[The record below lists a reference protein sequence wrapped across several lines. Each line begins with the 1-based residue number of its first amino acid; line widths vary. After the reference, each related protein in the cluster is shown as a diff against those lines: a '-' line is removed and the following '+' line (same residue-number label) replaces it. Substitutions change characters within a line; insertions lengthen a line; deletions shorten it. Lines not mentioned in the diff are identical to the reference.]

1 MGKKYEEKDVKAMK
15 AIAAGI
21 KESKA
26 NRKVFSRLEYF
37 LLGGFPFDEALSVLY
52 YMRED
57 KAITDS
63 EYYLLT
69 VYVNDQRHVSIF
81 RNRESIL
88 ATKYIFADKTLDDSE
103 KEIIWQELLEAGIRE
118 KDIDD
123 IIFSAA
129 VRAYAIKKNYIKLP
143 NKTVSKT
150 KTLKK

>member
-1 MGKKYEEKDVKAMK
+1 
-15 AIAAGI
+15 
-21 KESKA
+21 
-26 NRKVFSRLEYF
+26 
-37 LLGGFPFDEALSVLY
+37 
-52 YMRED
+52 MRED

-81 RNRESIL
+81 RNREPIL